1 MVLNH
6 GPTHSVYK
14 HVRVITVITAGIVIV
29 VVVITVSL
37 IISSHLVGH
46 RL

>member
-1 MVLNH
+1 
-6 GPTHSVYK
+6 
-14 HVRVITVITAGIVIV
+14 VRVITVITAGIVIV

-37 IISSHLVGH
+37 VISSHLVGH

>member
-1 MVLNH
+1 VDFYPWIVDR
-6 GPTHSVYK
+6 GPSSVQGG
-14 HVRVITVITAGIVIV
+14 ITAGIVIV

-37 IISSHLVGH
+37 VISSHLVGH